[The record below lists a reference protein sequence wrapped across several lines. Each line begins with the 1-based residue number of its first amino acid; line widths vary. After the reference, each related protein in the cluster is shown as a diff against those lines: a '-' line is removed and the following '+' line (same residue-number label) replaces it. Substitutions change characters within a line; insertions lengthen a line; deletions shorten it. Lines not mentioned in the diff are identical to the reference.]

1 MVVNKEMKKMGKTWE
16 NQYIWPNPKL
26 KIFKTCVMPLTN
38 YGAEVMR
45 PTKAETDEID
55 MLVNTALRKVIKVG
69 HRTNTEFIRLLCNIM
84 TYEEKSNLQAIHFT
98 KRCLELE
105 THRLPKIISSRLVEI
120 AEQEK
125 TTQDQVK
132 KNQRKNPKKRTT
144 RIRNLLTSKNG
155 KL

>member
-1 MVVNKEMKKMGKTWE
+1 MKKIGKTWE

-26 KIFKTCVMPLTN
+26 EIFKACVMPLTN
-38 YGAEVMR
+38 YGSE
-45 PTKAETDEID
+45 
-55 MLVNTALRKVIKVG
+55 VIKCG

-105 THRLPKIISSRLVEI
+105 AHRLPKIISSRLVEI

-125 TTQDQVK
+125 TTQNRVK
-132 KNQRKNPKKRTT
+132 KKQGENQKREPKRLKRKQR
-144 RIRNLLTSKNG
+144 G
-155 KL
+155 KGHQNH